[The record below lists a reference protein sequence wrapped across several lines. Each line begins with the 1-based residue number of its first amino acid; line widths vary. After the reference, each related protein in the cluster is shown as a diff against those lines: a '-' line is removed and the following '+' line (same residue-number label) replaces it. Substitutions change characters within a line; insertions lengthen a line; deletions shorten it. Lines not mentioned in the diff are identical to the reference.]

1 MNLYKAIDKVKKYNY
16 DLNNLLIN
24 VPRKNYYNITY
35 IKNISNEILEYLI
48 IYSYSKNQEYLKK
61 SVVKVNILDYNI
73 SKLYRNK
80 YISNNLLITNI
91 NDLREIYYLLY
102 KLLG

>member
-16 DLNNLLIN
+16 DLDNLLIN
-24 VPRKNYYNITY
+24 VPRKNYYNILY
-35 IKNISNEILEYLI
+35 IKNISNEILEHLI
-48 IYSYSKNQEYLKK
+48 IYSYSKNHEYLKK
-61 SVVKVNILDYNI
+61 TVVKVNILDYNI
-73 SKLYRNK
+73 SKLYKNK
-80 YISNNLLITNI
+80 YISNKLLITSI

>member
-1 MNLYKAIDKVKKYNY
+1 MTLYKLIDKVKKYNY
-16 DLNNLLIN
+16 HLDNLLIN

-35 IKNISNEILEYLI
+35 IKNISNEIIQYLI
-48 IYSYSKNQEYLKK
+48 IYSYSKNSEYLKK

-80 YISNNLLITNI
+80 YILNKLLITSI

-102 KLLG
+102 KLSW

>member
-16 DLNNLLIN
+16 DLDNLLIN

-73 SKLYRNK
+73 SKLYKNK
-80 YISNNLLITNI
+80 YISNKLLITSI
-91 NDLREIYYLLY
+91 NALREIYYLLY

>member
-80 YISNNLLITNI
+80 YIRL
-91 NDLREIYYLLY
+91 
-102 KLLG
+102 

>member
-1 MNLYKAIDKVKKYNY
+1 MNLYKAIDKVKKYNC
-16 DLNNLLIN
+16 DLDNLLIN

-35 IKNISNEILEYLI
+35 IKNISNEIHEYLI

-80 YISNNLLITNI
+80 YISNKLLITNI